1 MRRKSEVMSPAGYWP
16 QLHAA
21 IEAGADAVYFG
32 LKHFTARAKV
42 GFSVAELPDVM
53 RTLHQRGVRG
63 FVTFNT
69 LVFEHELAEAARAI
83 EEIAAAQAD
92 ALIVQDYGI
101 LRLAREIAPHLELH
115 ASTQMS
121 ITNAGGV
128 KLAQSYGANRVT
140 LARELS
146 LVEIRK
152 IIEETDCELE
162 VFVHGALCVAYS
174 GQCFSSEAWGG
185 RSANRGQCAQACRLP
200 YEMWVDGRQRPLA
213 DARYLLSPGDLYA
226 LEQVPELVD
235 MGVATLKIEGRY
247 KDAEYVALTTRAY
260 RKAVDD
266 AWAGVPVKPTA
277 DERAV
282 LEQVYSRGLG
292 AFFMSGTNHQAVVRG
307 RAPRHRGVEMGRVS
321 RVSTDAVWVEL
332 RGSKNGAGREARR
345 TKSGATLS
353 TSLKA
358 GDGVVFDAADWRDP
372 AIREEG
378 GRIYQALPALDG
390 SVELRFGNDAVDI
403 GRIRKGD
410 WVWRTHDPELDK
422 TAKPYLNP
430 SAPLAKQIVD
440 VRVLALVGQKLRAT
454 WTVKGVSVT
463 VESSGNLEESQGR
476 ALDEDAVRGQISRLG
491 NTPYQLGSFE
501 VERGLET
508 PFLPASMLNHVRRE
522 AVEQLQ
528 ALQGAPAI
536 RGERRAAGVALAG
549 LLRGPRPLPGGRG
562 SEGVAAVH
570 EASAEHG
577 LETQHG
583 FELEHGVATKD
594 GVAAEHGV
602 KTEHGASAE
611 HEASAEHGLGTQ
623 HGFETE
629 HGVATKDGVA
639 AEHGVKTE
647 HGASAEQGVAAAD
660 RPPAEHGVPASHPRA
675 AKPGLN
681 QKSDTTFSSG
691 PQLHLLVRTPE
702 QLDAA
707 LATRPASITLDYLDL
722 FGLRPSIEKV
732 KASAV
737 AVRVASPRVLK
748 PGEERILNFLMSL
761 NCPILVRG
769 AGMIQPLQAAA
780 NQLIGDF
787 SLNAS
792 NTITSAT
799 YLEMGLARITPAYD
813 LNAQQIS
820 ALARAIG
827 GERIE
832 AVAYQHLPVFH
843 MEHCVFCR
851 FLSKGTSYKDCG
863 RPCEEHRV
871 ALKDQTGRAHP
882 VMADVGC
889 RNTVF
894 GAEAQE
900 ASLHLADW
908 RRAGLRHFRLEFV
921 HESGPQVTAVTKVFR
936 NVLEGGMTAVQ
947 LHAELRRIAPAGVTE
962 GSLFVPKDYLSL
974 PVLQ

>member
-1 MRRKSEVMSPAGYWP
+1 MSPAGYWP

-42 GFSVAELPDVM
+42 GFAVAELPEVM

-83 EEIAAAQAD
+83 EEIARAGAD

-101 LRLAREIAPHLELH
+101 LRLAREIAPQLELH

-128 KLAQSYGANRVT
+128 KLAQSYGAHRVT

-146 LVEIRK
+146 LTEIRK
-152 IIEETDCELE
+152 ITEETDCELE

-200 YEMWVDGRQRPLA
+200 YELWVDGRQRPLA

-247 KDAEYVALTTRAY
+247 KDADYVALTTRAY
-260 RKAVDD
+260 RKAVDE
-266 AWAGVPVKPTA
+266 AWAGTA
-277 DERAV
+277 VAVDDRAL

-321 RVSTDAVWVEL
+321 RLSTEAVWVEL
-332 RGSKNGAGREARR
+332 RGVP
-345 TKSGATLS
+345 
-353 TSLKA
+353 LKA

-372 AIREEG
+372 AMREEG
-378 GRIYQALPALDG
+378 GRIYQALPALDS
-390 SVELRFGNDAVDI
+390 SVELRFGNDAVDF

-422 TAKPYLNP
+422 AVKPYLNP
-430 SAPLAKQIVD
+430 AAPLAKQTAD
-440 VRVLALVGQKLRAT
+440 VQVQAFVGEKLRAT

-463 VESSGNLEESQGR
+463 VESGEVLQAAQR
-476 ALDEDAVRGQISRLG
+476 PFDEAAVRGQFARLG
-491 NTPYQLGSFE
+491 NTPYQLGGLV
-501 VERGLET
+501 VERGADS
-508 PFLPASMLNHVRRE
+508 PFLAASMLNAARRE
-522 AVEQLQ
+522 AVTRLQ
-528 ALQGAPAI
+528 ALQGSQPSVETRTAALSL
-536 RGERRAAGVALAG
+536 ERVLTNPLQDGGGSFDAAAG
-549 LLRGPRPLPGGRG
+549 GG
-562 SEGVAAVH
+562 
-570 EASAEHG
+570 
-577 LETQHG
+577 
-583 FELEHGVATKD
+583 
-594 GVAAEHGV
+594 
-602 KTEHGASAE
+602 
-611 HEASAEHGLGTQ
+611 
-623 HGFETE
+623 
-629 HGVATKDGVA
+629 
-639 AEHGVKTE
+639 
-647 HGASAEQGVAAAD
+647 
-660 RPPAEHGVPASHPRA
+660 
-675 AKPGLN
+675 AK
-681 QKSDTTFSSG
+681 
-691 PQLHLLVRTPE
+691 LHLLVRTPE

-707 LATRPASITLDYLDL
+707 IAARPASITLDYLDL
-722 FGLRPSIEKV
+722 FGLRPSVEQV
-732 KASAV
+732 KSSGV
-737 AVRVASPRVLK
+737 PVRVASPRVLK
-748 PGEERILNFLMSL
+748 PGEERILNFLTSL
-761 NCPILVRG
+761 GCPVLVRG
-769 AGMIQPLQAAA
+769 AGMIAPLRAAGCE
-780 NQLIGDF
+780 LIGDF

-792 NTITSAT
+792 NTIASRT
-799 YLEMGLARITPAYD
+799 YLDMGLGRITPTHD
-813 LNAQQIS
+813 LNARQI
-820 ALARAIG
+820 ATLAGAIG

-843 MEHCVFCR
+843 TEHCVFCR
-851 FLSKGTSYKDCG
+851 FLSTGTSYKDCG

-900 ASLHLADW
+900 ASPHLAEW
-908 RRAGLRHFRLEFV
+908 RRAGVRHFRLEFV
-921 HESGPQVTAVTKVFR
+921 HESGAQVTGVTKLFR
-936 NVLEGGMTAVQ
+936 NVLEGGMTAAQ
-947 LHAELRRIAPAGVTE
+947 LHAELRKIAPAGVTE
-962 GSLFVPKDYLSL
+962 GSLFVPKDYLTL
-974 PVLQ
+974 PILQ